1 MMTELRAIDGGE
13 SSRSDFAVTVGNRL
27 ERLIGDVFRL
37 ELDRNADPEIV
48 RIRRELEQLRDEF
61 DEYDNAAETESD
73 ALTGA
78 LLDCD
83 RQALRIL
90 DAVAGMS
97 SLKPLPTALIEIRT
111 AARKIRDAEEVA
123 YR

>member
-1 MMTELRAIDGGE
+1 MPELRAIDGGGG
-13 SSRSDFAVTVGNRL
+13 SRSDFAVTVGTRL

-48 RIRRELEQLRDEF
+48 RIRRELEQLSNEF
-61 DEYDNAAETESD
+61 DEYDKATEAESE

-83 RQALRIL
+83 RQAVRIL
-90 DAVAGMS
+90 DAVAKMS
-97 SLKPLPTALIEIRT
+97 SLKPLPAALIEIRT